1 MEDSSMPKRT
11 IAITIGLIAVV
22 ALLGYGST
30 ALAHRGGR
38 PGYGYGP
45 GACWS
50 DLNDQQVE
58 QLKSQRKAF
67 FDATQ
72 DLRQQIYEK
81 QAQLRDELA
90 KPTPDQGKAAQLQK
104 ELSELNGQFDQ
115 KRLEYM
121 IEAKKIDPELGNRY
135 EGRGYHRRGYG
146 PMGGHGD
153 GPMGGRGFGP
163 MGDRPCWE

>member
-1 MEDSSMPKRT
+1 MPKRT
-11 IAITIGLIAVV
+11 IAITIGLIAVI

-38 PGYGYGP
+38 PGSGDGP

-50 DLNDQQVE
+50 DLDDEQVT
-58 QLKSQRKAF
+58 QLREQRKAF

-72 DLRQQIYEK
+72 DLRQQISEK
-81 QAQLRDELA
+81 QGQLSDELA
-90 KPTPDQGKAAQLQK
+90 KPAPDQGKAAQLQK
-104 ELSELNGQFDQ
+104 ELSELHGQFDQ

-121 IEAKKIDPELGNRY
+121 IEAKKIVPELGNRY
-135 EGRGYHRRGYG
+135 EGRGYHRHGY
-146 PMGGHGD
+146 

-163 MGDRPCWE
+163 MGGRGYGPMGDGPCWE